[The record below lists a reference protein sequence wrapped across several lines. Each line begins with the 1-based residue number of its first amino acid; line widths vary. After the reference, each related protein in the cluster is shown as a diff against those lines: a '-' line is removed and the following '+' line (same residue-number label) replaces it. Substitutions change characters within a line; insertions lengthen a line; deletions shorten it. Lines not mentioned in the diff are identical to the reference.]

1 MHATE
6 TSSFPIINTDAEKYI
21 NIGAGLFSLGKSQ
34 EAVACY
40 QRAAEINPNN
50 AEIYY
55 NMGVALKRQ
64 GKSEAAILC
73 YCKALKISPNL
84 ARAYIEMGLAFNDQ
98 GQPEDL
104 SRTVQPKGLPRRR
117 F

>member
-1 MHATE
+1 MNHPHLFGACIFPRRSELHEIE
-6 TSSFPIINTDAEKYI
+6 TSTFPIINTDAERYL

-55 NMGVALKRQ
+55 NMGVVLNRQ
-64 GKSEAAILC
+64 GKPEAAIVC
-73 YCKALKISPNL
+73 YCKALKISPNTPL
-84 ARAYIEMGLAFNDQ
+84 W
-98 GQPEDL
+98 
-104 SRTVQPKGLPRRR
+104 SRQETALLEWT
-117 F
+117 